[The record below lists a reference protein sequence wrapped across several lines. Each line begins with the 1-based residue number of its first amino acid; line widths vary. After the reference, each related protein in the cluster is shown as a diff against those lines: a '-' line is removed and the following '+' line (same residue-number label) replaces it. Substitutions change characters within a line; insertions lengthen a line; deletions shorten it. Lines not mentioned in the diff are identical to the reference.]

1 MLKSTVF
8 VKKSEVFIIFEYSA
22 NEVVMF
28 VAQCGLNELKSKKYY
43 AEKMSAQ
50 DDELNKILA
59 ERDELAEKCKT
70 LEKKV
75 SDLEWARETDKLI
88 RSKLLEQKN
97 NAQG

>member
-50 DDELNKILA
+50 DDELNKLLA

-70 LEKKV
+70 LEKKI
-75 SDLEWARETDKLI
+75 SDLEWANKMSQTVIGKL
-88 RSKLLEQKN
+88 QKN